1 MIVDEKTAANATA
14 AKATEAKPD
23 LSAVKKRA
31 AEQARERRRIAVRRA
46 RLARE
51 AALAQQ
57 QLQANPFAQFPVAR
71 TTTR

>member
-1 MIVDEKTAANATA
+1 V
-14 AKATEAKPD
+14 
-23 LSAVKKRA
+23 
-31 AEQARERRRIAVRRA
+31 

-71 TTTR
+71 ATR